1 MNNSLVQNRQNAVQ
15 QHDKPKFGAYI
26 TQKGVQSLIQSTV
39 GKNATRFT
47 ASIVSAVSNNP
58 ALQDCDHSTILSAAL
73 LGESLNLSPSP
84 QLGQFYMVPFDDR
97 KNGRKVAQFQIGY
110 KGYVQ
115 LAIRSGYY
123 KKINVLPIKAGE
135 LVKFDPLEEDITV
148 NLIQDDDEREAAQTI
163 GYYAMLEYMNGFR
176 KAIYWS
182 AEKMLSHADKYS
194 QAFSKDGGE
203 IKTKN
208 GMRRKVSYHDFLDG
222 KYDERD
228 DWMYSSY
235 WYKDFDGMAMKTM
248 LRQLISKWGIMS
260 IEMQEA
266 YTHDEAVIGE
276 NGEISFVEYDR
287 QEIPQ
292 EEHIEVVADNAT
304 AAATADEQENFDF
317 FATDGGQS

>member
-1 MNNSLVQNRQNAVQ
+1 
-15 QHDKPKFGAYI
+15 
-26 TQKGVQSLIQSTV
+26 
-39 GKNATRFT
+39 
-47 ASIVSAVSNNP
+47 
-58 ALQDCDHSTILSAAL
+58 
-73 LGESLNLSPSP
+73 
-84 QLGQFYMVPFDDR
+84 
-97 KNGRKVAQFQIGY
+97 
-110 KGYVQ
+110 
-115 LAIRSGYY
+115 
-123 KKINVLPIKAGE
+123 
-135 LVKFDPLEEDITV
+135 
-148 NLIQDDDEREAAQTI
+148 
-163 GYYAMLEYMNGFR
+163 
-176 KAIYWS
+176 
-182 AEKMLSHADKYS
+182 MLSHADKYS

-208 GMRRKVSYHDFLDG
+208 GMRHKVSYHDFLDG

-228 DWMYSSY
+228 AWLYSSY

-292 EEHIEVVADNAT
+292 EEPIEVVTDNAT
-304 AAATADEQENFDF
+304 ATATADEQENFDF

>member
-1 MNNSLVQNRQNAVQ
+1 MNNALTQNRQNAGLPN
-15 QHDKPKFGAYI
+15 DRPKFGAYI
-26 TQKGVQSLIQSTV
+26 TQKGVQSLIRSTV

-47 ASIVSAVSNNP
+47 ASIISAVSNNP
-58 ALQDCDHSTILSAAL
+58 ALQECDHSTILSAAL
-73 LGESLNLSPSP
+73 LGEGLNLSPSP

-148 NLIQDDDEREAAQTI
+148 NLIQNDNERDAVQTI
-163 GYYAMLEYMNGFR
+163 GYYAMFEYMNGFR

-182 AEKMLSHADKYS
+182 AEKMLSHADRYS

-203 IKTKN
+203 IRTKS
-208 GMRRKVSYHDFLDG
+208 GTRRKVSYRDYLDG

-228 DWMYSSY
+228 AWMYSSF

-260 IEMQEA
+260 VEMQEA

-276 NGEISFVEYDR
+276 NGEISFTEYERHDV
-287 QEIPQ
+287 PQ
-292 EEHIEVVADNAT
+292 EKPAEAFAEDTATVAT
-304 AAATADEQENFDF
+304 EDEQESFDF
-317 FATDGGQS
+317 FADNAQG